1 MSLPAADHRHP
12 RNSLIVL
19 VALSLLTWAAPAAGK
34 KNKFVAYTIVP
45 AVGDQKGT
53 SGPQKIQILREGVSA
68 EISYVTGVTRR
79 RMMTA
84 TLGLEYDPFATPSG
98 REPRF
103 HTFLISL
110 ENSSDRV
117 LLFNPTT
124 SRIVNNTNKVAY
136 PLDYTALYQDI
147 ARGTNLTLKQ
157 LQQIIYDRS
166 FDLRPGAKARKLLV
180 FESWGDYR
188 WESFTLGL
196 TLEADGLSLVELS
209 VPFRKELLRTEK
221 KKGKGK

>member
-1 MSLPAADHRHP
+1 M
-12 RNSLIVL
+12 IVL
-19 VALSLLTWAAPAAGK
+19 VAVSLLTWAAPAAGK
-34 KNKFVAYTIVP
+34 KKEFVAYTIVP
-45 AVGDQKGT
+45 ALGAQEGT
-53 SGPQKIQILREGVSA
+53 SGPQKIHILREGVAA

-84 TLGLEYDPFATPSG
+84 TLGLKYDPFATPSG

-103 HTFLISL
+103 HTFVISL
-110 ENSSDRV
+110 ENTSDRV
-117 LLFNPTT
+117 LFFNPTT

-166 FDLRPGAKARKLLV
+166 FDLRPGGKARKLLV
-180 FESWGDYR
+180 FESWRDYK
-188 WESFTLGL
+188 WDTFTLGL
-196 TLEADGLSLVELS
+196 TLDADGLSVVELS
-209 VPFRKELLRTEK
+209 VPFRKELLGTEK

>member
-1 MSLPAADHRHP
+1 V
-12 RNSLIVL
+12 IVL
-19 VALSLLTWAAPAAGK
+19 VVLSLLTWAAPAVGK
-34 KNKFVAYTIVP
+34 KSKFVAYTIVP

-84 TLGLEYDPFATPSG
+84 TLGLQYDPFATPSG
-98 REPRF
+98 TEPRF

-110 ENSSDRV
+110 ENTSDRV

-136 PLDYTALYQDI
+136 PLDYTALYQDV
-147 ARGTNLTLKQ
+147 ARGTNLTLRQ
-157 LQQIIYDRS
+157 LQQVIYDRS
-166 FDLRPGAKARKLLV
+166 FNLNPGAKAKKLLV
-180 FESWGDYR
+180 FESWRDYK
-188 WESFTLGL
+188 WQTFTLGL
-196 TLEADGLSLVELS
+196 TLEADGLSVVELS
-209 VPFRKELLRTEK
+209 VPFRKELLRTGK